1 MVTHR
6 FDAFCSF
13 MLLIMEY
20 SYVLINKKKIKRVS
34 DKENE
39 IDNVNNRVALR
50 GKGFGSLPSLGQ
62 NLNK

>member
-6 FDAFCSF
+6 FDTFCSF

-20 SYVLINKKKIKRVS
+20 SHVLINKKKIKRGS

-39 IDNVNNRVALR
+39 SENM
-50 GKGFGSLPSLGQ
+50 
-62 NLNK
+62 NKRCRTIERH